1 MGIFKHASMNV
12 FLKSMLRMKY
22 KIIVDIKANE
32 NKYYLYHLIVYYLAK
47 TKNEL
52 TN

>member
-22 KIIVDIKANE
+22 KIIKFSVLSPK
-32 NKYYLYHLIVYYLAK
+32 LFC
-47 TKNEL
+47 
-52 TN
+52 